1 MVACMHGHR
10 WLYRPRYRRVST
22 QRNPPTLGRACN
34 GNNEKIDTRVMH
46 RFPDES
52 KVGRLFYKNYALYS
66 HETAKYYSNSCTL
79 FA

>member
-1 MVACMHGHR
+1 MGNVMV
-10 WLYRPRYRRVST
+10 LKPF
-22 QRNPPTLGRACN
+22 
-34 GNNEKIDTRVMH
+34 ETRVMH

>member
-1 MVACMHGHR
+1 MHCCKKKHKI
-10 WLYRPRYRRVST
+10 PRSTSFTCRV
-22 QRNPPTLGRACN
+22 
-34 GNNEKIDTRVMH
+34 H